1 MIFREKW
8 SFYSDGSE
16 VSSADFDFDVTVRS
30 GLTAHSE
37 MSKAH
42 FDFGLTVRWADYT
55 YCEMSR

>member
-1 MIFREKW
+1 MVAL
-8 SFYSDGSE
+8 YSDGSE

-42 FDFGLTVRWADYT
+42 FDFGLTVR
-55 YCEMSR
+55 CEKGGLHILRDE